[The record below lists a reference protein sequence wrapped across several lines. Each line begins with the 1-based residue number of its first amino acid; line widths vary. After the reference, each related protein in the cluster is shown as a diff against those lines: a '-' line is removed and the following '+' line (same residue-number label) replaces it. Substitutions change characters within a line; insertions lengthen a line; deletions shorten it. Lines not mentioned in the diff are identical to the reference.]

1 MNVLVVDDSKYMR
14 TVVESYFN
22 EMGMPCKYFEAGDGS
37 QAIEILLANQIHLVF
52 LDWNMPKMSGIEF
65 LKHVRSIESFKKLP
79 IVMVTSE
86 AAKVNVVEAYKN
98 GVTDYILKPIDRNAF
113 KEKIA
118 EILDEE

>member
-22 EMGMPCKYFEAGDGS
+22 EMQMPCKYFEAGNGEE
-37 QAIEILLANQIHLVF
+37 ALKELTEHQINLVF

-65 LKHVRSIESFKKLP
+65 LKKVRASEKFKDLP

-86 AAKVNVVEAYKN
+86 AAKTNVVEAFKS
-98 GVTDYILKPIDRNAF
+98 GVTDYILKPIDREVF
-113 KEKIA
+113 KEKISD
-118 EILDEE
+118 IFDED